1 MGGDSI
7 CALADRLGES
17 ELGSGPRLRK
27 ESVVGWRERREREEG
42 KRKVRLLKSNST
54 GSMVTSACSALSR
67 SSA

>member
-27 ESVVGWRERREREEG
+27 ESVVRWVGARG
-42 KRKVRLLKSNST
+42 VKGRKVSGK
-54 GSMVTSACSALSR
+54 
-67 SSA
+67 

>member
-27 ESVVGWRERREREEG
+27 ESVVGWRVKG
-42 KRKVRLLKSNST
+42 RKVGGK
-54 GSMVTSACSALSR
+54 
-67 SSA
+67 

>member
-27 ESVVGWRERREREEG
+27 ESVVGWRERREKGGR
-42 KRKVRLLKSNST
+42 
-54 GSMVTSACSALSR
+54 
-67 SSA
+67 